1 LVPTVKKFSV
11 YPKCVFYIPKTARLC
26 GLGLRGWYYK
36 PFRRWFKLQAVF
48 FLPVLLVLALR
59 RRLPVKYLFLI
70 PVVFL
75 LMLAPALIA
84 GRDIWSLL
92 SIYAVQIVT
101 GGIEGQPAWIKHQ
114 PIPFSFLTRNA
125 PS

>member
-1 LVPTVKKFSV
+1 
-11 YPKCVFYIPKTARLC
+11 
-26 GLGLRGWYYK
+26 
-36 PFRRWFKLQAVF
+36 
-48 FLPVLLVLALR
+48 
-59 RRLPVKYLFLI
+59 
-70 PVVFL
+70 
-75 LMLAPALIA
+75 MLAPALIA

-125 PS
+125 PSFYQWFPANAPTDWKWLGIMNMARVASTYRSSEPTGLPRRDPCGRSLATSLL